1 MFSLLIVLPLQRI
14 VLLPQLFCYLLSLK
28 WLLLLLSQIKSFPL
42 CFNLFACFFLCPYYS
57 ASGFYPLFL
66 LSYSIYLLLYTCNHL
81 VLRSHWGPLFQ
92 TVCAMC
98 GATGCVFTKSE
109 PSAPDAPRYKRQ
121 CPRHAL
127 LAGNY
132 CDCSLTP
139 APCQQKETQY
149 TFESWGG
156 RLKENKR
163 NYGSLICAQIM
174 THFTMQVSW
183 TVVLVLLS
191 NRALLHCIML
201 DWETFF
207 SSCSPAG
214 IWAFVFFLF
223 DISFSSGAA
232 WIHWRKWLFSKWFSM
247 SSLMGCR
254 LKFQTDQ
261 SPSPNAEV

>member
-81 VLRSHWGPLFQ
+81 VLRSHWGSLFQ

-156 RLKENKR
+156 DSRKTR
-163 NYGSLICAQIM
+163 G
-174 THFTMQVSW
+174 TMD
-183 TVVLVLLS
+183 
-191 NRALLHCIML
+191 H
-201 DWETFF
+201 
-207 SSCSPAG
+207 
-214 IWAFVFFLF
+214 
-223 DISFSSGAA
+223 
-232 WIHWRKWLFSKWFSM
+232 
-247 SSLMGCR
+247 
-254 LKFQTDQ
+254 
-261 SPSPNAEV
+261 